1 MPLAIAS
8 CSYPLHMNTR
18 NHALR
23 MNTRNHAPGSMVAR
37 LLIGCSLS
45 KGPWLQGHSCAQ
57 TLTSFSYI
65 HVFTTVLPFFSNT
78 TLLLLHTAMQEES
91 LFTYLTL
98 YGVLVC
104 CEHRSA
110 VYGLAEH
117 IKRYHSNTPI
127 SKRRELLALYKDLNC
142 LRPAELTQPVPHGLP
157 IKALGLAKDA
167 FLCCYSSRG
176 SRSRDGNSAVCSYIS
191 TSRVKMRQHVN
202 QQYCVKLTRWS
213 TPATASYKEHSEQL
227 WQPVKVQTFFRERCY
242 VRYFIVQ
249 EEEAQEQQQQ
259 GGQQLS
265 V

>member
-1 MPLAIAS
+1 
-8 CSYPLHMNTR
+8 MNTR

-142 LRPAELTQPVPHGLP
+142 LRPAEITQPAPYGLP
-157 IKALGLAKDA
+157 IDALGLAQDA
-167 FLCCYSSRG
+167 FLCCCSSRG

-191 TSRVKMRQHVN
+191 TSRVKMQQHVN
-202 QQYCVKLTRWS
+202 QQHCVKLTRWS
-213 TPATASYKEHSEQL
+213 TPATASYKEHAEQL
-227 WQPVKVQTFFRERCY
+227 WQPVKVQTFFRERRY

-249 EEEAQEQQQQ
+249 EEEAQEQQQ
-259 GGQQLS
+259 
-265 V
+265 